1 MVQNCST
8 KYWLCAEHSQGWAK
22 GCRNRRVQALQ
33 SPGPTGQETPSM
45 DKSEDP
51 VEATGPTEEG
61 PWEMR
66 KSRKQGLSALFVGRQ
81 EMNLQAILFLQKNVF
96 GL

>member
-1 MVQNCST
+1 
-8 KYWLCAEHSQGWAK
+8 
-22 GCRNRRVQALQ
+22 
-33 SPGPTGQETPSM
+33 M

-81 EMNLQAILFLQKNVF
+81 EMNLRAILFLQKNVF